1 VVQDHLLNKIE
12 RAQEKAFSGASWSR
26 LDAADVISVAVKTL
40 AAVVR
45 RNAKVLRTLVLR
57 GAVDERVLA
66 RGSESTLHLYEQ
78 FNGVLLQHSG
88 ELLVKDPDV
97 AIDVCFRMVYATLI
111 REVTHGGG
119 LRFAACPQL
128 DAARQRAGRHVQRL
142 PAATDRLLTCPPGN
156 VRGT

>member
-1 VVQDHLLNKIE
+1 VVQDRLLNKIE
-12 RAQEKAFSGASWSR
+12 RAQEKAFNGASWSR

-119 LRFAACPQL
+119 FASPRALSWTRLVSEQVAMCSAYLLRPT
-128 DAARQRAGRHVQRL
+128 GS
-142 PAATDRLLTCPPGN
+142 
-156 VRGT
+156 